1 MREKGARDRLVGR
14 PRVFLSADFCPHGQ
28 GHGGHKSLPQRNYEL
43 GRKDTEA
50 MNGYPHFHLY
60 TWTEETETCT
70 TEEGRWSQLRRIP
83 KNIKS
88 DLKRGKC
95 RVFSDL
101 YGNDC
106 YAKIDRPR

>member
-1 MREKGARDRLVGR
+1 
-14 PRVFLSADFCPHGQ
+14 
-28 GHGGHKSLPQRNYEL
+28 
-43 GRKDTEA
+43 

-60 TWTEETETCT
+60 TWIEETQSWR

-83 KNIKS
+83 KNIKL
-88 DLKRGKC
+88 DLRRGKC
-95 RVFSDL
+95 RVFSDV

>member
-1 MREKGARDRLVGR
+1 M
-14 PRVFLSADFCPHGQ
+14 
-28 GHGGHKSLPQRNYEL
+28 
-43 GRKDTEA
+43 EA
-50 MNGYPHFHLY
+50 MNGYPHFHIY
-60 TWTEETETCT
+60 TWIEESQTWT

-83 KNIKS
+83 KNVKM